1 MTNTE
6 LMIKVSEL
14 EYDRFVIEIENK
26 KYKMIEV
33 ARVTSTRRSRDLS
46 LVDFYYRCIP
56 IEEGE

>member
-46 LVDFYYRCIP
+46 LADFYYRCIP

>member
-6 LMIKVSEL
+6 LTIKVSEL
-14 EYDRFVIEIENK
+14 EYDRYVIEIENK
-26 KYKMIEV
+26 KYEMIEV
-33 ARVTSTRRSRDLS
+33 ARVTGGGDGDLS